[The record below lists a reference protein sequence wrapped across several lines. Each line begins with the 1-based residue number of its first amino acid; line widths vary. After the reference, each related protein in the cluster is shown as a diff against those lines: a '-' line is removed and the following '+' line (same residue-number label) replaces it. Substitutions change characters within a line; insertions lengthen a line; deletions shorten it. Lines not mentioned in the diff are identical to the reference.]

1 MFVMEKIIFTLD
13 GASDLMPLFIILG
26 LLGFFGLI
34 VLIIILVKKYIKP
47 LQIKKDD
54 IPEEEA
60 IKQELDRILV
70 PIEDEDTLKEMDKEA
85 SKQEDAE
92 K

>member
-1 MFVMEKIIFTLD
+1 MKNLLISFS
-13 GASDLMPLFIILG
+13 AADLMPLWIILG
-26 LLGFFGLI
+26 LLGFFGII
-34 VLIIILVKKYIKP
+34 VIVVIIVKKYVKP
-47 LQIKKDD
+47 LQIKKDN

-70 PIEDEDTLKEMDKEA
+70 PIEDEATLKQMDEEA
-85 SKQEDAE
+85 SKQNDAT

>member
-1 MFVMEKIIFTLD
+1 MINKLILFA
-13 GASDLMPLFIILG
+13 GAADLMPLWIVLG

-34 VLIIILVKKYIKP
+34 VLIIILVKKYVKP

-54 IPEEEA
+54 IPEDEA
-60 IKQELDRILV
+60 VRQELDRILV
-70 PIEDEDTLKEMDKEA
+70 PIDDKDTLKQMDEEA
-85 SKQEDAE
+85 SKQDDST

>member
-1 MFVMEKIIFTLD
+1 MSVMKNLFINLNA
-13 GASDLMPLFIILG
+13 ASDLMPLWIILG

-34 VLIIILVKKYIKP
+34 VLIVILVKRYFKP

-60 IKQELDRILV
+60 IKQELDRVLV
-70 PIEDEDTLKEMDKEA
+70 PIEDEETLKQMTEEA
-85 SKQEDAE
+85 SKHEDAT

>member
-34 VLIIILVKKYIKP
+34 VLIIILVKKYVKP

>member
-1 MFVMEKIIFTLD
+1 MSVMNKLLISL
-13 GASDLMPLFIILG
+13 GSADLMPLWIILG

-34 VLIIILVKKYIKP
+34 VFIVIIVKKYVKP

-54 IPEEEA
+54 IPEDVA
-60 IKQELDRILV
+60 VKQELDRILV
-70 PIEDEDTLKEMDKEA
+70 PIEDEETLKQMDQEA
-85 SKQEDAE
+85 SKDDDAT

>member
-1 MFVMEKIIFTLD
+1 MSKYLIVLAGT
-13 GASDLMPLFIILG
+13 DLMPLWIILG

-34 VLIIILVKKYIKP
+34 VLIVILVKKYVKP

-70 PIEDEDTLKEMDKEA
+70 PIDDEDTLKQMNEDA
-85 SKQEDAE
+85 SKKDDAT